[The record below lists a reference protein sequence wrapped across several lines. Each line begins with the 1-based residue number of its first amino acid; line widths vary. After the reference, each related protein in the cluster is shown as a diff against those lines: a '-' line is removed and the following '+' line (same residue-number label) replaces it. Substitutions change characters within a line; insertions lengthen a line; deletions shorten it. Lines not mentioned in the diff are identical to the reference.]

1 MLDGGATVGEAGGD
15 TDGGATVGEAG
26 GDTVGDAGGVTVGS
40 AGSVTDA
47 PPCPLPP
54 DQLIAPLVTVLPAG
68 TVRVV
73 PVEKVTVN
81 GVALTF
87 AAT

>member
-1 MLDGGATVGEAGGD
+1 M
-15 TDGGATVGEAG
+15 
-26 GDTVGDAGGVTVGS
+26 GDAGGVTVGA

-54 DQLIAPLVTVLPAG
+54 DQLTAPPVTVLPAG
-68 TVRVV
+68 TVSVV

-81 GVALTF
+81 GCGLTL